1 MLRSIGEA
9 PRVAQAVGEDR
20 DGAGGRVDPQELA
33 EAVVVVDAVGHR
45 RRGGRDGLRVAA
57 GIAAAAAVAGA
68 GVEQAVGPELQL
80 AAVVVGLLV
89 VRDRHQRPHVCGV
102 RVVGVGRVDA
112 MLLDGDLPH
121 RALRRVVDVEQAA
134 RRVVERE
141 GHREQTALVVRRVHL
156 ARDVQEGRPHGAVEH
171 LDGAA
176 LLDHEDARG
185 VAQRS
190 GDVDGRREV
199 ADLGQRH
206 RRGVRRHRHE
216 HEDGDGQDERA
227 AHGGHDA
234 RRTGRPRPHAAAV
247 RLARRAR
254 RSARARA
261 SAAGRPT
268 ASRPS

>member
-1 MLRSIGEA
+1 M
-9 PRVAQAVGEDR
+9 
-20 DGAGGRVDPQELA
+20 
-33 EAVVVVDAVGHR
+33 VDAVGHR
-45 RRGGRDGLRVAA
+45 RRGGRGGLRVAA

-68 GVEQAVGPELQL
+68 RVEQAVGPELQL

-112 MLLDGDLPH
+112 VLLDGDLPH

-141 GHREQTALVVRRVHL
+141 GHREQAALVVGRVHL
-156 ARDVQEGRPHGAVEH
+156 ARDVEEGRPHGAVEH

-185 VAQRS
+185 VPQRS

-216 HEDGDGQDERA
+216 HEDEDGDGEDDRA

-234 RRTGRPRPHAAAV
+234 RRTGRPRHQAAAV